1 MRQRSC
7 TGRSWEVHSAI
18 RTFHL
23 RVSLLHFFFVFSICV
38 DFSVFFVVET
48 SWQRTLV

>member
-1 MRQRSC
+1 MYRKEL
-7 TGRSWEVHSAI
+7 GSAQCNQN
-18 RTFHL
+18 FSSKSKP
-23 RVSLLHFFFVFSICV
+23 VSFFVFSICV

>member
-1 MRQRSC
+1 MYRKEL
-7 TGRSWEVHSAI
+7 GSAQCNQN
-18 RTFHL
+18 L
-23 RVSLLHFFFVFSICV
+23 SSKSKPASFFFVFSICV